1 MHTSNESRTI
11 THLIPRPFLL
21 LDASS
26 TSSIHVS
33 SSLSTGVAEPSTSTS
48 NSVRAFP
55 HAHSRSLPTSNINS
69 PAPWSLSSSPA
80 VTATPPSP
88 TSLQPN
94 TGTVRKKKKRLSS
107 IACPACTFLN
117 HPSLKE
123 CEICGTTLQTSG
135 SSGSGVAGTSDSLQV
150 HFASKSAPSSRPAS
164 PEIADS
170 DLLDDRERY
179 IRLSFRKG
187 GDKSFY
193 AALKTALQQ
202 KGWEVSL
209 FYKLSSKE

>member
-1 MHTSNESRTI
+1 MPAARNACG
-11 THLIPRPFLL
+11 LCGMPR
-21 LDASS
+21 SVS
-26 TSSIHVS
+26 TS
-33 SSLSTGVAEPSTSTS
+33 GK
-48 NSVRAFP
+48 
-55 HAHSRSLPTSNINS
+55 NS
-69 PAPWSLSSSPA
+69 PAPGILSSSPA
-80 VTATPPSP
+80 VTATPPFR
-88 TSLQPN
+88 TSSQAK

-209 FYKLSSKE
+209 FILLILEGLSEQNLRHESLLDGRALLPLEDRQVFQG